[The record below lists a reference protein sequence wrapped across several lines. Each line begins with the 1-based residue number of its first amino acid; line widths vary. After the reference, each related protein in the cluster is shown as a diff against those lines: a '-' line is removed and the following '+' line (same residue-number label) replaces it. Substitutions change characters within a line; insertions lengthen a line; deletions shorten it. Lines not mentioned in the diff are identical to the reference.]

1 MPRGSHA
8 CPPSRHWGMQEIGSL
23 SATRS
28 CFLGCQLWPPPA
40 PTVGYHPLAHPSKRG
55 QGEVRM
61 NFSPPCLPLSSVG
74 GWDEGYDA
82 PLP

>member
-1 MPRGSHA
+1 MPGGLPRLPALLAPGDAGDRVLIHHPVLLFGVPA
-8 CPPSRHWGMQEIGSL
+8 VAP
-23 SATRS
+23 T
-28 CFLGCQLWPPPA
+28 A

-55 QGEVRM
+55 QGEVRT
-61 NFSPPCLPLSSVG
+61 NFPPPCLPLSSVG